1 MDENESVISAE
12 DIGAAGAAEESGGE
26 AAAPGS
32 VRESEPERD
41 FSGEVS
47 ALLTAFPDMAGKSL
61 PDEVIRECV
70 GNGAPLVR
78 AYAAYRERG
87 AAGSMDALRGG
98 AGSAFRAPVRAAS
111 VGAPVSYAPAD
122 PFLEGLNAY

>member
-12 DIGAAGAAEESGGE
+12 DIGAADAAEESGGE
-26 AAAPGS
+26 AITP
-32 VRESEPERD
+32 ESEGESGPERD

-70 GNGAPLVR
+70 GNGVPLVR

-111 VGAPVSYAPAD
+111 VGAPVSCAPAD

>member
-1 MDENESVISAE
+1 MDENESVISGE
-12 DIGAAGAAEESGGE
+12 DIDAAGAAEESGGE

-32 VRESEPERD
+32 VRERD

-47 ALLTAFPDMAGKSL
+47 ALLTAFPDVAGKSL

-70 GNGAPLVR
+70 GNGVPLVR

-98 AGSAFRAPVRAAS
+98 IGSAFRAPVRAAS

>member
-12 DIGAAGAAEESGGE
+12 DI
-26 AAAPGS
+26 
-32 VRESEPERD
+32 
-41 FSGEVS
+41 
-47 ALLTAFPDMAGKSL
+47 
-61 PDEVIRECV
+61 
-70 GNGAPLVR
+70 
-78 AYAAYRERG
+78 G